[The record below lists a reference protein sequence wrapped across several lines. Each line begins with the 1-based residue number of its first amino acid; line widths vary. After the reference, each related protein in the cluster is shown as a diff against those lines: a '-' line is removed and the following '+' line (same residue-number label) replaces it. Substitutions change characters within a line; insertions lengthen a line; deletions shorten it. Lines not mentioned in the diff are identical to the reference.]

1 MDGFAFMQ
9 ALRQRPDGK
18 EIPVVVITAKE
29 LTGEDRQRLSGQV
42 IRILQKGS
50 FKTEDL
56 LPELKTALIC

>member
-1 MDGFAFMQ
+1 
-9 ALRQRPDGK
+9 
-18 EIPVVVITAKE
+18 VVITAKE